1 MKRKVVFIIISV
13 LAVILIGG
21 AITALGAF
29 CPIWLE
35 SYEDVYNMHF
45 GLPFAFTEQT
55 TDLIL
60 NNDYFP
66 RFFAP
71 QYFHESF
78 DTMFLPDMFI
88 FSLLINI
95 LIAAIIYIC
104 CCFIHR
110 AYRKK
115 HPKKTNNKRK
125 KTEYVPVFD
134 Q

>member
-1 MKRKVVFIIISV
+1 MKKKIIFIIVSV

-29 CPIWLE
+29 CPIWLD

-45 GLPFAFTEQT
+45 GLPFAFAEQT
-55 TDLIL
+55 SDIIL
-60 NNDYFP
+60 NSDYFP
-66 RFFAP
+66 RYFAP

-78 DTMFLPDMFI
+78 DTTFLPDMFI
-88 FSLLINI
+88 LSLLVNI
-95 LIAAIIYIC
+95 LIAAIIYFGVY
-104 CCFIHR
+104 FIHR

-115 HPKKTNNKRK
+115 HPQKPNNKRK

-134 Q
+134 